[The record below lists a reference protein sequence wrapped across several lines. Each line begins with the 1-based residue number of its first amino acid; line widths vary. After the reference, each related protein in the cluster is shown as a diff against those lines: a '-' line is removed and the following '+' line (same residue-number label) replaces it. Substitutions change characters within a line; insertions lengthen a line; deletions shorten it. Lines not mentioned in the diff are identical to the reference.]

1 MENQPKLNSSKE
13 IITFLAEQFPLCF
26 TTEGKTFPLKI
37 GIFKDLVE
45 RIRQLD
51 PLTKTKL
58 RTALRLYTSSWR
70 YLYEIKV
77 GTERIDLDGKTCGI
91 LEQQHVD
98 HARKQLTEAKARV
111 QLQRGQ
117 KVKKRET
124 PLVTVEIPQSQR
136 APFLEKRAKPYT
148 QKITLAEKKLSLH
161 NNPTQKLSSAKPTTK
176 THLLDSMPS
185 TEISNLKI
193 GQEIKVKAGKNAMNA
208 IILEIAKNGIR
219 VQLSSGLAMI
229 VRAEHVQF

>member
-13 IITFLAEQFPLCF
+13 IIAFLAEQFPLCF

-37 GIFKDLVE
+37 GIFQDLVE

-51 PLTKTKL
+51 PLSKTKL

-77 GTERIDLDGKTCGI
+77 GTERIDLDGKTCGV

-124 PLVTVEIPQSQR
+124 ALATGDIPQSRR
-136 APFLEKRAKPYT
+136 AHFEGKRAEPYT
-148 QKITLAEKKLSLH
+148 QKITVAENKLSLQK
-161 NNPTQKLSSAKPTTK
+161 NPAQQFSSANPTTK
-176 THLLDSMPS
+176 AHLPDSMPP

-208 IILEIAKNGIR
+208 IILEIAKNGVR